1 MRDRPF
7 IAAGEQL
14 RPYSEIRAERDDFS
28 VEKRRID
35 AKREEIARLEGEA
48 VDAADPAARKRLQC
62 EAEAVRI
69 TLDEEF
75 ARRRMR

>member
-1 MRDRPF
+1 MMCLSEG
-7 IAAGEQL
+7 AA
-14 RPYSEIRAERDDFS
+14 A
-28 VEKRRID
+28 
-35 AKREEIARLEGEA
+35 EA
-48 VDAADPAARKRLQC
+48 VDPATRKRLQC